1 MKRIGFIGLGLMG
14 FPMADNLLK
23 AGYELTVFNRSLEKA
38 ESIGSKGAKVAYSP
52 AEVALHSEV
61 IFTMLSTD
69 QAVEE
74 VVFGE
79 VGIINEAA
87 GGKIVIDCSTVSPKT
102 STKLAQELGKLGVEV
117 LDAPVTGSTPQAIDG
132 VLSFLVG
139 GKKEIFEHCL
149 PLFDVMGKKAY
160 YLGENGAGSY
170 TKLANN
176 SLCAINL
183 LAMAESIVM
192 VTKSGIDPAMFVE
205 IVSNGGGRSGMME
218 NNAPKII
225 NRDFQPN
232 FTAALMHKDLML
244 ATELANQLKIPVP
257 VLSSVKEMFQ
267 VAKTRGYGDE
277 DVRSVVKC
285 YEEWAGVEV
294 KRKG

>member
-23 AGYELTVFNRSLEKA
+23 AGYELTVFNRSTQKA
-38 ESIGSKGAKVAYSP
+38 ESFGSKGAKVAYSP
-52 AEVALHSEV
+52 AEVAQHSEV

-79 VGIINEAA
+79 NGIINEAA
-87 GGKIVIDCSTVSPKT
+87 SGKIVIDCSTVSPKT

-132 VLSFLVG
+132 ALSFLVG
-139 GKKEIFEHCL
+139 GKKDIFERCL

-232 FTAALMHKDLML
+232 FTASLMHKDLML
-244 ATELANQLKIPVP
+244 ATELANELKIPVP

-267 VAKTRGYGDE
+267 VAKARGYGDE